1 MQRDIDQINVIPLVD
16 VMLVL
21 LVIVLTTATF
31 ISSGQ
36 IPVNLAK
43 AKEVGDRKDA
53 PIVITLTA
61 DGALFLNDRALPE
74 GGLQGAL
81 TAESRES
88 AVVVRADK
96 VTLLERFVSVVD
108 EVRGFRCRT
117 TSLRTPE
124 GRARPGLA
132 RLRPLARHSGS
143 RSFSACETDPTRAAR
158 QTVQVERRHGVAD
171 TASSTNGITPE
182 PGSGPISSVDD
193 LGSLS
198 PRAADCAGTDA
209 PVAPATCATDDSL
222 TISGSHNT
230 TSRAN

>member
-43 AKEVGDRKDA
+43 AKEVSDHKDA

-61 DGALFLNDRALPE
+61 DGALFFNDHAVPE

-81 TAESRES
+81 TAEPRES

-108 EVRGFRCRT
+108 EVRGLGFQQV
-117 TSLRTPE
+117 SLE
-124 GRARPGLA
+124 VI
-132 RLRPLARHSGS
+132 RL
-143 RSFSACETDPTRAAR
+143 
-158 QTVQVERRHGVAD
+158 
-171 TASSTNGITPE
+171 
-182 PGSGPISSVDD
+182 
-193 LGSLS
+193 
-198 PRAADCAGTDA
+198 
-209 PVAPATCATDDSL
+209 
-222 TISGSHNT
+222 
-230 TSRAN
+230 